1 MYLWMYVCVYVY
13 NWKRERIIAI
23 MKSGYHSNELSRVNT
38 LCESKL
44 RM

>member
-1 MYLWMYVCVYVY
+1 MNVCVYVCMY
-13 NWKRERIIAI
+13 MYKCKRERIIAI
-23 MKSGYHSNELSRVNT
+23 MKPGYHSNELSSVT